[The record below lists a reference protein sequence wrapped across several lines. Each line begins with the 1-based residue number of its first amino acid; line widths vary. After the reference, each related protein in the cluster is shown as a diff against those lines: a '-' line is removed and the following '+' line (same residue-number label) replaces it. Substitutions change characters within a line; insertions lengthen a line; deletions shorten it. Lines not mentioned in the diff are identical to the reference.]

1 MLNQE
6 RAPGPSRGSAADEL
20 AEARLIHQLC
30 ERFEAGWR
38 SGERPRAEDYL
49 AESPGPPPP
58 KLVEELL
65 ALEIELRRDRGER
78 PVAFEYHQ
86 RFPERRE
93 IIVGLFAD
101 ASPSERDPDETP
113 AWPPIP
119 SQATLIDSSPPRR
132 VEVAPPPPTNQP
144 APAPGKRFGKYE
156 LIAEI
161 ARGGMGV
168 VYQARDT
175 VLNRVV
181 ALKMILSGSMATADE
196 RERFQREAQLV
207 ANLDHPN
214 VVPIHEVGEHDGFP
228 YFSMRLIEGGSLADR
243 LGAYHDDPR
252 AAGRLVAILARA
264 IQFSNEK
271 GFIHCD
277 LKPSNILMD
286 RDDTPRITD
295 FGLARHASEVSG
307 LTVSGA
313 ILGTPS
319 YMAPEQASGQRR
331 EISPA
336 TDVYG
341 LGAILYELLT
351 GRPPFR
357 LPTKME
363 TVLQAL
369 YGEPIPPREIRP
381 DLPRELETICLK
393 CLEKAPKDRYP
404 SAAALADDLTR
415 FLQGDAVGSI
425 GLLQKLRRWTRREPE
440 VVSRLAGLGLVSL
453 LTELNYRVLS
463 PAPDARSHASIQMIL
478 ALWAALT
485 LLFQVVHRRVH
496 RFDRV
501 RGLWSAADMVCLTL
515 SIWVLEALDS
525 PLLIG
530 YPLMIA
536 ASGLWFRERIVWLTA
551 AMATAGFLAL
561 YFHEA
566 VAWTGWRPV
575 LIEPATL
582 PYANIFVACLA
593 LTGFVVVELIKRI
606 KMLSRYYEVRQKV
619 RSK

>member
-1 MLNQE
+1 MLKHE
-6 RAPGPSRGSAADEL
+6 RAPAPGSDDL
-20 AEARLIHQLC
+20 AEARLIHQVC
-30 ERFEAGWR
+30 ERFEADWR
-38 SGERPRAEDYL
+38 RGGGVRPRAEDHL
-49 AESPGPPPP
+49 SGLQDPSP

-65 ALEIELRRDRGER
+65 GLEIELRREAGER
-78 PVAFEYHQ
+78 PVAFEYLQ
-86 RFPERRE
+86 RFPERRDV
-93 IIVGLFAD
+93 IAGLFD
-101 ASPSERDPDETP
+101 DSSPSRADPNATA
-113 AWPPIP
+113 AWPPIAAQGR
-119 SQATLIDSSPPRR
+119 STLVDSSPPRPGAGN
-132 VEVAPPPPTNQP
+132 APATARP
-144 APAPGKRFGKYE
+144 APSPGKRFGKYE
-156 LIAEI
+156 LISEI

-168 VYQARDT
+168 VYRARDT

-181 ALKMILSGSMATADE
+181 AIKMILSGSMATADE
-196 RERFQREAQLV
+196 RERFQREAQLA

-243 LGAYHDDPR
+243 LDAFRDDPR
-252 AAGRLVAILARA
+252 AAARLVAILARA
-264 IQFSNEK
+264 IQFANEK

-286 RDDTPRITD
+286 PDGAPRITD
-295 FGLARHASEVSG
+295 FGLARHASDTSG
-307 LTVSGA
+307 ITMSGA

-351 GRPPFR
+351 GRPPFH

-363 TVLQAL
+363 TVLQSL
-369 YGEPIPPREIRP
+369 YGEPIPPRELRP
-381 DLPRELETICLK
+381 NVPRELESICLK
-393 CLEKAPKDRYP
+393 CLEKSPKARYP

-415 FLQGDAVGSI
+415 FLHGDAVGST
-425 GLLQKLRRWTRREPE
+425 GLFQKLRRWTRREPE
-440 VVSRLAGLGLVSL
+440 VVSRLVGLGLVSL

-463 PAPDARSHASIQMIL
+463 PAPDARSHASVQMIL
-478 ALWAALT
+478 AFWAILT
-485 LLFQVVHRRVH
+485 LVFPVLHRRV
-496 RFDRV
+496 RQSDRV
-501 RGLWSAADMVCLTL
+501 RGLWSAADMLCLTL
-515 SIWVLEALDS
+515 SIWVLEAMES

-536 ASGLWFRERIVWLTA
+536 ASGLWFRERIVWLTT
-551 AMATAGFLAL
+551 AMATVGYLAL
-561 YFHEA
+561 YYHEA
-566 VAWTGWRPV
+566 VYWVGWRPV
-575 LIEPATL
+575 FIKPDSLS
-582 PYANIFVACLA
+582 YANIYVACLL

-606 KMLSRYYEVRQKV
+606 KMLSRYYEVRQNV

>member
-1 MLNQE
+1 MLNQN
-6 RAPGPSRGSAADEL
+6 RAPAPASDAL
-20 AEARLIHQLC
+20 AEARLIHQIC
-30 ERFEAGWR
+30 ERFEADWR
-38 SGERPRAEDYL
+38 SGGEARPRPEDCL
-49 AESPGPPPP
+49 AELEGPSPR
-58 KLVEELL
+58 LVEELL
-65 ALEIELRRDRGER
+65 ALEIELRREAGER
-78 PVAFEYHQ
+78 PVPFEYLQ
-86 RFPERRE
+86 RFPERRA
-93 IIVGLFAD
+93 IIAGLFGG
-101 ASPSERDPDETP
+101 ASPSESDPDETT
-113 AWPPIP
+113 AWPPVP
-119 SQATLIDSSPPRR
+119 DQRQSTLIDSSPPRLGPD
-132 VEVAPPPPTNQP
+132 EPPEP
-144 APAPGKRFGKYE
+144 ASPSPAPGKRFGKYE
-156 LIAEI
+156 LISEI

-168 VYQARDT
+168 VYRARDT

-181 ALKMILSGSMATADE
+181 AIKMILSGSMATADE
-196 RERFQREAQLV
+196 RERFQREAQLA

-243 LGAYHDDPR
+243 LSAYHDDPR
-252 AAGRLVAILARA
+252 AAGRLIAILARA
-264 IQFSNEK
+264 VQFANEK

-286 RDDTPRITD
+286 HDGAPRITD
-295 FGLARHASEVSG
+295 FGLARHATETSG
-307 LTVSGA
+307 ITVSGA

-331 EISPA
+331 EISAA

-341 LGAILYELLT
+341 LGAIFYELLT
-351 GRPPFR
+351 GRPPFQ

-363 TVLQAL
+363 TVLHAL
-369 YGEPIPPREIRP
+369 YGEPIPPRELRP
-381 DLPRELETICLK
+381 DLPKELESICLK
-393 CLEKAPKDRYP
+393 CLEKAPKDRYD

-415 FLQGDAVGSI
+415 YLQGDPIGST
-425 GLLQKLRRWTRREPE
+425 GPMQKLRRWTRREPE

-463 PAPDARSHASIQMIL
+463 PAPDARAHASIQMIL

-485 LLFQVVHRRVH
+485 LLFPIPHRRV
-496 RFDRV
+496 RRSDRV
-501 RGLWSAADMVCLTL
+501 RVLWSAADILCLTL

-536 ASGLWFRERIVWLTA
+536 ASGLWFRERIVWLTT
-551 AMATAGFLAL
+551 AMSIVGYLAL

-566 VAWTGWRPV
+566 IDWIGRRPAFIKPTS
-575 LIEPATL
+575 LS
-582 PYANIFVACLA
+582 YANIYVACLF
-593 LTGFVVVELIKRI
+593 LTGFVVVGLIKRI

>member
-6 RAPGPSRGSAADEL
+6 RAPDPPRDDASLDL
-20 AEARLIHQLC
+20 AEARLIHQFC
-30 ERFEAGWR
+30 ERFEAAWR
-38 SGERPRAEDYL
+38 SGERPRVEDSL
-49 AESPGPPPP
+49 AELPGPPPP

-78 PVAFEYHQ
+78 PIAFEYLQ

-93 IIVGLFAD
+93 VIAELFAN
-101 ASPSERDPDETP
+101 ASSSERDPDETA
-113 AWPPIP
+113 AWPPFK
-119 SQATLIDSSPPRR
+119 SQSTLIDSSPPRPIPGQSP
-132 VEVAPPPPTNQP
+132 AAGQP

-168 VYQARDT
+168 VYRARDT

-181 ALKMILSGSMATADE
+181 AVKMILSGSMATADE

-243 LGAYHDDPR
+243 MHAYHDDPR
-252 AAGRLVAILARA
+252 AAAQLVAILARA
-264 IQFSNEK
+264 IQFANEK

-286 RDDTPRITD
+286 RDDAPRITD
-295 FGLARHASEVSG
+295 FGLARHASEASG

-331 EISPA
+331 ELGPA

-363 TVLQAL
+363 TILQAL

-381 DLPRELETICLK
+381 DLPRELESICLK

-404 SAAALADDLTR
+404 SAAALADELTH

-425 GLLQKLRRWTRREPE
+425 GLLQKFRRWTRREPE

-485 LLFQVVHRRVH
+485 LLFPVLHRRVR

-501 RGLWSAADMVCLTL
+501 RGLWSAADMLCLTL

-551 AMATAGFLAL
+551 AMATAGYLAL
-561 YFHEA
+561 YVHEA
-566 VAWTGWRPV
+566 VAWIGWRPV